1 MAKFHLSNKAV
12 EDLSNIWDYTYEV
25 WSEEQADKY
34 YKILLNSCQEIS
46 ENPNIGINYNNI
58 SENLLGFLI
67 KRHIIFYKNI
77 SENEI
82 TVIRILHGRMD
93 LKNRLLNE

>member
-46 ENPNIGINYNNI
+46 ESPNIGRNYNDI
-58 SENLLGFLI
+58 AKNLLAFLV
-67 KRHIIFYKNI
+67 KRHIIFYKKV
-77 SENEI
+77 SEKEI

-93 LKNRLLNE
+93 LKNRF

>member
-46 ENPNIGINYNNI
+46 ENPNIGKNYNNI